1 MTWKI
6 RLMKNTHRLIVLA
19 AALLPSL
26 AMAESVDLNVIGTII
41 PTSCIPAFAGGGTV
55 DLRKISAATLNP
67 TTQTLLPERDISL
80 HINCDAPAPVEV
92 SVRDNRAATKLPGI
106 SDGTGQTDPVLF
118 FGLGAINGT
127 RIGGFALRHGTPETD
142 GTGRALLTRTLA
154 APAWRVP
161 ASSLVSNAPAL
172 YSWGINAATGPVAA
186 RHHGFPMSLLP
197 IIGASNN
204 LPIANEI
211 PLDGSVTFDM
221 FYL

>member
-1 MTWKI
+1 MKKTTW
-6 RLMKNTHRLIVLA
+6 MAAVAVAVLPT
-19 AALLPSL
+19 LVV
-26 AMAESVDLNVIGTII
+26 AESVDLSVTGTII
-41 PTSCIPAFAGGGTV
+41 PTSCVPAFAGGGTV
-55 DLRKISAATLNP
+55 DLRKISAATLNK
-67 TTQTLLPERDISL
+67 TTQTLLPTHNISL

-106 SDGTGQTDPVLF
+106 SDGAGQSDPVLF
-118 FGLGAINGT
+118 YGLGEINGT

-161 ASSLVSNAPAL
+161 GGTLVSNAPAL
-172 YSWGINAATGPVAA
+172 YSWGISAAAGPVAA
-186 RHHGFPMSLLP
+186 RHHGFPMQLLP
-197 IIGASNN
+197 IIGPSNA